1 MLGAQMATIHEEI
14 LIIKVS
20 KLVKD
25 NSNTP
30 QLITTDTAI
39 ALEQVTQEL
48 VGDGVIVEVEEA
60 K

>member
-1 MLGAQMATIHEEI
+1 MATIHEEI

-39 ALEQVTQEL
+39 ALEQVAQEL
-48 VGDGVIVEVEEA
+48 VGEGVIVEVEEA

>member
-1 MLGAQMATIHEEI
+1 MATIHEEI

-39 ALEQVTQEL
+39 ALEQVAQEL
-48 VGDGVIVEVEEA
+48 VGSGVVVEVVQA
-60 K
+60 